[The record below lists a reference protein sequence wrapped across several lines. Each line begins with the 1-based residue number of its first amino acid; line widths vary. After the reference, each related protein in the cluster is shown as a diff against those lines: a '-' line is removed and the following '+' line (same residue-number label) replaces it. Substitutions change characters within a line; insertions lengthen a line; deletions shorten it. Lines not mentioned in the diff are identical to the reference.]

1 MAKIVLSKYELSQVQ
16 DIETANLLSKIYT
29 FVCNICY
36 SSNDIRS
43 KIARGVS
50 ESFFKQ
56 LNQFIEKYNIDPKLI
71 NLEINQD
78 IAAQEAVVK
87 DEIGRAHV

>member
-1 MAKIVLSKYELSQVQ
+1 MLEKATLDDSCRKRNTDIDHIDLMAKIVLSKYELSKVQ

-36 SSNDIRS
+36 SSNEIRS

-50 ESFFKQ
+50 ESFFK
-56 LNQFIEKYNIDPKLI
+56 NF
-71 NLEINQD
+71 
-78 IAAQEAVVK
+78 
-87 DEIGRAHV
+87 

>member
-1 MAKIVLSKYELSQVQ
+1 MAKIVLSKYELSKVQ

-36 SSNDIRS
+36 SSNEIRS

-56 LNQFIEKYNIDPKLI
+56 LILIPCFIPLSSIIIKRKLI
-71 NLEINQD
+71 SGSLITSLQ
-78 IAAQEAVVK
+78 
-87 DEIGRAHV
+87 